1 MNNSS
6 SKPRLLVFSHGELLG
21 DALLK
26 LPALTALRP
35 AFPDHH
41 ISWLAGTGFTFYAR
55 QLGPLVETMID
66 EVRED
71 VRLGQSLKEF
81 WHPPLRNEFYD
92 VIIDTQNRVKSTLLL
107 KHVPHRLFVSPTAN
121 FFFSDRKPAGPHK
134 QGSIQRRLLQ
144 LIGLAGGCQA
154 EANFTLYLPEQYRS
168 AAARLLPAGRCY
180 IGLAPG
186 SGVARKCWPLE
197 SFIDLAGIQADSG
210 RTPVFFLGPKEAGW
224 QEKIAAAVPASL
236 FPEQEP
242 VCTDDNTV
250 LLSLALAER
259 INAGVANDSGTGHIF
274 ATAGQPLISLFGH
287 SNAEK
292 FVHESHNRTTIF
304 ARNFGGTEM
313 HRIPVT
319 AVAEAIDKILN
330 G

>member
-1 MNNSS
+1 MDSISN
-6 SKPRLLVFSHGELLG
+6 KPRLLIFSHGELLG

-26 LPALTALRP
+26 LPALTALRT

-41 ISWLAGTGFTFYAR
+41 ITWLAGTGFTFYAR

-81 WHPPLRNEFYD
+81 LHQTPMSEFYD
-92 VIIDTQNRVKSTLLL
+92 VIIDTQNKIKSTLLL
-107 KHVPHRLFVSPTAN
+107 KRVPHRLFISPTAN
-121 FFFSDRKPAGPHK
+121 FFFSDLKPAGPHK
-134 QGSIQRRLLQ
+134 EGSIQRRLLQ

-154 EANFTLYLPEQYRS
+154 EENFSLHLPELYRQ
-168 AAARLLPAGRCY
+168 AAARLMPAGPCY

-197 SFIDLAGIQADSG
+197 RFIDLARIQVDSG
-210 RTPVFFLGPKEAGW
+210 RTPVFFLGPKESGW
-224 QEKIAAAVPASL
+224 QEEIAAAVPASL
-236 FPEQEP
+236 FPEQES
-242 VCTDDNTV
+242 VCTDHNSV

-292 FVHESHNRTTIF
+292 FVHAASHRVTIF

-319 AVAEAIDKILN
+319 AVAEAIDKILKS
-330 G
+330 